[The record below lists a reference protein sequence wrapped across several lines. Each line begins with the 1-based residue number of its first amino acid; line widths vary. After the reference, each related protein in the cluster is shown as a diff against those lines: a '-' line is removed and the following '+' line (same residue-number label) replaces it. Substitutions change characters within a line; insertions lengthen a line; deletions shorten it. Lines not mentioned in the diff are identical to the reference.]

1 MNSSALLAFAI
12 TFASGAATSLGACAA
27 FFIRKKDF
35 KTLALAMSFSAGVMI
50 FVSFCDILPISRDF
64 LAKGFGEAPAA
75 ARAASLAAFFAGALF
90 AGIIDAFVPEHIQAD
105 MLDEGGGKNH
115 KMGKAAFMT
124 AAALAV
130 HNFPEGVSVFF
141 STLEDTRLGLALALA
156 ILLHNIPEGMS
167 VALPAYHSTGSKKRA
182 FLIATFS
189 GMVEP
194 FGALCAY
201 FILMPVLT
209 PALVGACM
217 AATGGIMVYIAL
229 DELLPMANQYDNQH
243 SAIIGVFLGMLAMAA
258 ASFI

>member
-50 FVSFCDILPISRDF
+50 FVSFCDILPISSDF
-64 LAKGFGEAPAA
+64 LAKNFGEAPAA
-75 ARAASLAAFFAGALF
+75 ARAVSLAMFFAGALF
-90 AGIIDAFVPEHIQAD
+90 AGIIDAFVPEHVETK
-105 MLDEGGGKNH
+105 MLDGDDSSAKLGKT
-115 KMGKAAFMT
+115 AFIT
-124 AAALAV
+124 AAALAI
-130 HNFPEGVSVFF
+130 HNFPEGMSVFF
-141 STLEDTRLGLALALA
+141 STLEDTRLGLALAFA
-156 ILLHNIPEGMS
+156 IMLHNIPEGMS
-167 VALPAYHSTGSKKRA
+167 VALPVYHSTGSKKRA
-182 FLIATFS
+182 FWTATFS